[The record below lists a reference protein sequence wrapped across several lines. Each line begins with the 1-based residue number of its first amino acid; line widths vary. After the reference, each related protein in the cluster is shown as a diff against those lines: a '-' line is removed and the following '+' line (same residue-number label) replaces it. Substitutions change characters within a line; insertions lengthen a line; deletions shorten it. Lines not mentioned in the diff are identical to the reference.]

1 MLDSDTTIAC
11 RRLIASLMFS
21 GHQESVRALTRDTGG
36 SLLLDTAATDS
47 SAAQHSFDL
56 TDSPLHPSQIIV
68 EPASVLRCTLKMVS
82 SLVIELNIVMTAGR
96 RTR

>member
-1 MLDSDTTIAC
+1 
-11 RRLIASLMFS
+11 MFS
-21 GHQESVRALTRDTGG
+21 GHQESVRALTRAPGG

-47 SAAQHSFDL
+47 SAAAQHSFDL

-68 EPASVLRCTLKMVS
+68 EPAAVLRSTYTNYGDDVKRLKDE
-82 SLVIELNIVMTAGR
+82 VILTTGR

>member
-1 MLDSDTTIAC
+1 MLDSNTTLTC

-47 SAAQHSFDL
+47 SSAAQHSFDL

-68 EPASVLRCTLKMVS
+68 EPASVLR
-82 SLVIELNIVMTAGR
+82 
-96 RTR
+96 

>member
-1 MLDSDTTIAC
+1 
-11 RRLIASLMFS
+11 MFS

-47 SAAQHSFDL
+47 SSAAQHSFDL

-68 EPASVLRCTLKMVS
+68 EPASVLRLTLKMVS
-82 SLVIELNIVMTAGR
+82 SLAIELNIVMTAGR